1 MRAAVVVSF
10 LLASP
15 AWAEVA
21 DKVPSTVNYLG
32 WALCFNALAFA
43 WCRSRWWLGV
53 VVAVLALAWSAASA
67 SELHAPDLG
76 PAIVAELG
84 QGHVVAAWC
93 AFVGSVVG
101 PLVMAVLARLRT
113 ARRAAAPRA

>member
-1 MRAAVVVSF
+1 MRAAVVV
-10 LLASP
+10 LLVMASP

-53 VVAVLALAWSAASA
+53 VVA
-67 SELHAPDLG
+67 
-76 PAIVAELG
+76 
-84 QGHVVAAWC
+84 AWC